1 MGQRIEFMQQFN
13 YYVVLVVLIV
23 YGLINYLK
31 LSFFLVQIRIGAL
44 SLWHSNDINISL
56 YFYYYI
62 DKYLT
67 HENFRSQFNALH
79 LANLQS

>member
-31 LSFFLVQIRIGAL
+31 LSFF
-44 SLWHSNDINISL
+44 W
-56 YFYYYI
+56 F
-62 DKYLT
+62 K
-67 HENFRSQFNALH
+67 
-79 LANLQS
+79 